1 MDYRG
6 LSIIGVWAGTLGIA
20 ALFLNFRFTTDFI
33 MAMVMFAIVL
43 TVYIVRLK
51 PAGSDEVGKLLIQL
65 EAISGRLSVVEGKVD
80 EINKLM
86 EE

>member
-6 LSIIGVWAGTLGIA
+6 LSVIGVWAGTVSIS

-33 MAMVMFAIVL
+33 MAMVIFAIVL

-51 PAGSDEVGKLLIQL
+51 PAVSDEMGKLASQL
-65 EAISGRLSVVEGKVD
+65 ETISGRLLVVEGKMD
-80 EINKLM
+80 EMNKLM